1 MTAEI
6 KNKLADVYGNSRDVP
21 LTYQTR
27 PKVDQRF
34 INDITRDKHIVLHGG
49 SKQGKTCLR
58 KNHLN
63 DADYV
68 LVQCTRDTSRS
79 KLYELILKNAN
90 YQYEVSSSI
99 TTSGTNK
106 ITVNISAESGLPFVA
121 KAKGETEY
129 EGSKEKEES
138 TSYKK
143 LDIDPEDPNDLVRV
157 LTESGFN
164 KIIVIEDFHYLDEE
178 VQTQFAFDLK
188 VIHETSKFVF
198 VIIGVWLETNRLLLY
213 NGDLNGRLTNIN
225 VDKWPDEYL
234 QRVIDNGKPLLNISF
249 GEGVEN
255 EIIQISQDNVGLLQE
270 LCYRLCEEHEVWV
283 TQDEMKTIGNIQQV
297 KEIAKEIADDQA
309 GRYSVFLS
317 KFSEGLSVT
326 ELEMYKWIM
335 WVVINATSEEL
346 RNGISQ
352 TSIFHRIKSKHPK
365 ATTLQQN
372 NVNQALERVQ
382 NVQYKHKLQPLIL
395 DYSNGSLS
403 VVDVNFIVYLQTHLK
418 DELLEKIGI
427 NIGAQQN
434 L

>member
-27 PKVDQRF
+27 PKVDVRF
-34 INDITRDKHIVLHGG
+34 VNDITRDKHIVLHGG

-63 DADYV
+63 DSEYV

-90 YQYEVSSSI
+90 YQYEVSNSI

-106 ITVNISAESGLPFVA
+106 ITVNISAEGGLPFVA

-157 LTESGFN
+157 LTESEFN

-234 QRVIDNGKPLLNISF
+234 QKVIDGGKPLLNISF

-283 TQDEMKTIGNIQQV
+283 TQDEMKEIGSVEQV

-335 WVVINATSEEL
+335 WVVINANSEEL
-346 RNGISQ
+346 RNGVSQ
-352 TSIFHRIKSKHPK
+352 TTIYHRIKSEHPK

-403 VVDVNFIVYLQTHLK
+403 VVDVNFIVYLQTHRK
-418 DELLEKIGI
+418 EELLEKIGI
-427 NIGAQQN
+427 NNGA
-434 L
+434 